1 MHIGVR
7 DAHRQML
14 PALCLLNTL
23 IDYKS
28 VMDDI
33 LDVSLVTNLSK
44 NMTII
49 HDNTTLTNLLIAILC
64 TIV

>member
-1 MHIGVR
+1 
-7 DAHRQML
+7 ML

-33 LDVSLVTNLSK
+33 LDVRLVTNISK

>member
-1 MHIGVR
+1 MNIGVR

-14 PALCLLNTL
+14 PALCLLYTQL
-23 IDYKS
+23 DYKS

-33 LDVSLVTNLSK
+33 PDVCLVTNLSK